1 MTYIL
6 AHDLGTSGD
15 KGTLFS
21 LDGKMAASA
30 LYEYPVLYPRPGWVE
45 QDPEELYRAV
55 CVSTRELLEKAQV
68 RPADIAALCFSGQ
81 MMGCLLVD
89 SRGLPLRNLI
99 TWADTRAASQAAE
112 MEKVLGMERVYR
124 ITGHRISASYSAAKL
139 LWVRDH
145 EEEIYRR
152 AAKMLLAKDYIVFR
166 LTGRQATDYSD
177 AGGTNLFDI
186 NKLCWSEEIVRDLGI
201 PRNLL
206 PEPLPSTARAGSLGV
221 RGAAETGLLEGT
233 AVILGGGD
241 GSCACAGAGVAA
253 EGSSY
258 AVLGSSSWISLASKK
273 PLFDSQMRTFN
284 WVHLDG
290 GLYTPCGTMQAA
302 GFSYNWYRNT
312 LCAAEVEAAK
322 ERGLGSYALID
333 EGARSSPPGAGGLL
347 YLPYLLGERSP
358 RWNHDARGV
367 LAGLQ
372 LSTAKGDISRA
383 ILEGVGFNLK
393 LILEILESEISEPP
407 GADSSTGGAG
417 RSQGQPVEGGGGRPS
432 GARGWSQGGDFPPQ
446 KPITMIGGGAKGETW
461 LQILAD
467 IWQRPLAVPLYTE
480 DATSLGAAVC
490 GGIGIGAF
498 KDFSAA
504 RRFNPLLR
512 TIEPRRDLAEPYRR
526 LYAIFNRAYD
536 QLTGVFRDLAEYRRL
551 YS

>member
-1 MTYIL
+1 
-6 AHDLGTSGD
+6 
-15 KGTLFS
+15 
-21 LDGKMAASA
+21 
-30 LYEYPVLYPRPGWVE
+30 VE

-55 CVSTRELLEKAQV
+55 CVSTRELLEKAKV
-68 RPADIAALCFSGQ
+68 RPSDIAALCFSGQ

-99 TWADTRAASQAAE
+99 TWADTRAGSQAAE
-112 MEKVLGMERVYR
+112 MEKILGMERVYR

-139 LWVRDH
+139 LWVREH
-145 EEEIYRR
+145 EEDIYRR
-152 AAKMLLAKDYIVFR
+152 AAKMFQAKDYIVFR
-166 LTGRQATDYSD
+166 LTGAQLTDYSD

-186 NKLCWSEEIVRDLGI
+186 NSLRWSGEIVRDLGI
-201 PRNLL
+201 PPNLL

-241 GSCACAGAGVAA
+241 GSCACAGAGVTA

-258 AVLGSSSWISLASKK
+258 AALGSSAWISMAGKR
-273 PLFDSQMRTFN
+273 PLFDERMRTFN

-290 GLYTPCGTMQAA
+290 SLYTPCGTMQAA

-312 LCAAEVEAAK
+312 LCAAEAGAAR

-333 EGARSSPPGAGGLL
+333 EGVRSSPPGAGGLL

-367 LAGLQ
+367 FAGLQ
-372 LSTAKGDISRA
+372 LNTAKGDISRA
-383 ILEGVGFNLK
+383 ILEGVGFNMK
-393 LILEILESEISEPP
+393 LILEILESNIRQPEQAGVP
-407 GADSSTGGAG
+407 GGAA
-417 RSQGQPVEGGGGRPS
+417 EAGGTAS
-432 GARGWSQGGDFPPQ
+432 SNTGASPRD
-446 KPITMIGGGAKGETW
+446 PITVIGGGARGETW
-461 LQILAD
+461 LRILAD
-467 IWQRPLAVPLYTE
+467 IWQRPLAVPVHTE

-498 KDFSAA
+498 TDFSAA
-504 RRFNPLLR
+504 RRFNPPLK
-512 TIEPRRDLAEPYRR
+512 TIEPRQDLAEPYGR
-526 LYAIFNRAYD
+526 LYEIFNKAYD
-536 QLTGVFRDLAEYRRL
+536 QLTGVFGDLAEYRRL